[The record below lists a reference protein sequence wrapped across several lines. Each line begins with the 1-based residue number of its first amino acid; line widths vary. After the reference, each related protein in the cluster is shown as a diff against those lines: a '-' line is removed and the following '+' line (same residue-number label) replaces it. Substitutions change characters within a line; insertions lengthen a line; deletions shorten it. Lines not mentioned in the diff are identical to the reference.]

1 MSSDSF
7 PPSSVTVT
15 CPLSINV
22 LIVTLISRWSGEYE
36 LKLSEF
42 AGGRVA
48 ALRARGE
55 DISGVDNQL
64 PNTYQAGR
72 RRSGTKVQRQR
83 CKGKQWVID
92 VARLLP
98 APNDPLS
105 LPPRSRT
112 PHLLEHQATTI
123 AR

>member
-1 MSSDSF
+1 MAS
-7 PPSSVTVT
+7 
-15 CPLSINV
+15 
-22 LIVTLISRWSGEYE
+22 
-36 LKLSEF
+36 
-42 AGGRVA
+42 AQRVHVA
-48 ALRARGE
+48 PMAP
-55 DISGVDNQL
+55 Q
-64 PNTYQAGR
+64 TGR

-105 LPPRSRT
+105 LSPRSRT

-123 AR
+123 ARRGSAQRQLERTHDLQVVVRDEDTVRSHHYVLERGK